1 MKRKNT
7 NAQKLDKHLEAVY
20 PNLEKFLLSNLIG
33 KKICL
38 GVSGGPDSLA
48 LAYLS
53 NIFSLKKGYKMYA
66 VIIDHGVR
74 NDSDKE
80 AEKVKTELLKHK
92 IKTNIFKI
100 KFKNKSNFHANAREK
115 RYTKIYEFCKKNL
128 IKNVLLAHH
137 LDDQIENFYIRLSRG
152 SGLTG
157 LSPIKKKIKYK
168 SINFL
173 RPFLSIRKDD
183 LTKITKKY
191 FKFYVKDPSNLS
203 DKYLRSR
210 VRKFRLF
217 MESEGFEDSRLLST
231 LSNLEKA
238 RDALDYYSDLSF
250 KKFFKAKGHNTYI
263 SKKLFLEPKEIIF
276 RSVSKLLVKN
286 KNYPSRSKGIER
298 LIADLKDTNN
308 KKVTLGGYIFENGLN
323 SVKVSKENRKR

>member
-7 NAQKLDKHLEAVY
+7 NAQKLDKHLEAIY
-20 PNLEKFLLSNLIG
+20 PKLEKFLLSNSTE
-33 KKICL
+33 KKICVA
-38 GVSGGPDSLA
+38 VSGGPDSLA
-48 LAYLS
+48 LAYLL
-53 NIFSLKKGYKMYA
+53 NIFSLKKGYKIYA

-74 NDSDKE
+74 KDSDKE
-80 AEKVKTELLKHK
+80 AKKVKAELFKHK

-100 KFKNKSNFHANAREK
+100 KFKNQSNFHANAREK
-115 RYTKIYEFCKKNL
+115 RYKKIHEFCKKNS

-168 SINFL
+168 SIHFL

-183 LTKITKKY
+183 LIKITKKY
-191 FKFYVKDPSNLS
+191 FKFYVKDPSNLN

-210 VRKFRLF
+210 VRKFRSF
-217 MESEGFEDSRLLST
+217 MENEGFKDNRLLST

-250 KKFFKAKGHNTYI
+250 KKFFKKKGSSISI
-263 SKKLFLEPKEIIF
+263 SKKLFSEPKEIIY
-276 RSVSKLLVKN
+276 RSVSKFLTKN

-298 LIADLKDTNN
+298 LITDLMETNS
-308 KKVTLGGYIFENGLN
+308 KKVTLGGYVFKNGPN
-323 SVKVSKENRKR
+323 FVKVSTEKRKR